1 MGIHTKTLMVTGSAS
16 VSGTLHFDG
25 VLPSDLTVGSDSA
38 ADRTIVFGHTNV
50 KSVIGLDHDSGD
62 ANNTVFAINTD
73 ASFEAT
79 NDLEITQYGDVAIK
93 GDLTVGGNDI
103 KNSEGTTTIT
113 LDTDENV
120 TLAQNLTL
128 ANNKQYRGIA
138 NIKSSYNRNDGTG
151 NFIVQRGSAETNTLV
166 INSSGVITTMPA
178 ISTSATIVAPDS
190 AAASLNLK
198 ADNSD
203 NAGDDWAIAARTD
216 NTFQIMNDI
225 ASAGSLVSQL
235 TVTPNSTA
243 SDSVTEVGKLRLAG
257 DVIQA
262 NDGEVAI
269 TVTTDGDITTRN
281 IKLTGNVINASDGGA
296 AIQLDTDSNVK
307 AIGRLILGGNA
318 ITNSDSEICLTTDA
332 DQNVGIGTTSPASRL
347 HVKGDLT
354 VEDGSS
360 TDIIGKLYRSG
371 DDGVLDIYNNN
382 TVAARISGAVAL
394 SSYVPYDFAVGG
406 ALTVTGNTAG
416 YTSTWTGDMTVK
428 SSSSSDVPKIT
439 IHSEDTTSG
448 DGGELVFKRY
458 TDSTLEDGVN
468 IGEIWF
474 TASEDNAS
482 FQSVAYILCELS
494 EDFAAG
500 SAEGT
505 RLVFATTN
513 NGANSYSEKMRI
525 EDAVYIHGGP
535 EVGANTGG
543 DLVIGA
549 SSRGSSHIT
558 IDNNEIE
565 SFSNETTGETLY
577 LNYNE
582 GGGVIVGTGLFQ
594 TAGAAT
600 IGTTLSV
607 AGTGN
612 SSIAGKLAIG
622 DESTPSY
629 QLHVE
634 DSTAGY
640 VALFRNTYSS
650 TNSPEVLYLDMENAH
665 ASYDSGVF
673 IRGDAGTHGEVLRI
687 RSDGDGTSSI
697 LYSFTGTHD
706 CSLKSS
712 PDVIPGMIVETTGKY
727 WVKNTDL
734 EADIASYA
742 TCLPYVKL
750 ADSDGSKKVFGVL
763 ALDMER
769 YISDQHDPAI
779 EKIENENFRKVARGG
794 FRGLVDLNPMDDG
807 YQSAQVMSIGEGCMW
822 VTNINGDIE
831 DGDLI
836 ESSVISGY
844 GRLQDDDIMRSRT
857 VAKCTEA
864 IDWDSV
870 SETIEHD
877 GVSYKKYLT
886 TCTFHCG

>member
-128 ANNKQYRGIA
+128 ANNKQIRGIA
-138 NIKSSYNRNDGTG
+138 NIKASYNRNDGTG
-151 NFIVQRGSAETNTLV
+151 NFIVERGSAETDTFV

-190 AAASLNLK
+190 SAASLNLK

-235 TVTPNSTA
+235 TVTPDSTA
-243 SDSVTEVGKLRLAG
+243 SNSVTEVGKLRLAG

-269 TVTTDGDITTRN
+269 TVNTDGDITTRN
-281 IKLTGNVINASDGGA
+281 ITLTGNVINASDGGA
-296 AIQLDTDSNVK
+296 AIQLDDDSNVK
-307 AIGRLILGGNA
+307 AIGRLILGGNS

-332 DQNVGIGTTSPASRL
+332 DQNVGIGTTTPASRL

-360 TDIIGKLYRSG
+360 TDIIGKLYRSN

-382 TVAARISGAVAL
+382 TVAARISAAVAL
-394 SSYVPYDFAVGG
+394 SSFVPYDFAVGG
-406 ALTVTGNTAG
+406 DLTVTGLDIKDNGGDSRINLGDNLLLNDADGTTVIMLGASDLSTTLAGGLTIGATGHTSG

-428 SSSSSDVPKIT
+428 SSSATDIPRIT
-439 IHSEDTTSG
+439 IHSEDTSTG
-448 DGGELVFKRY
+448 DAGELVFKRY

-474 TASEDNAS
+474 TASEDNSS
-482 FQSVAYILCELS
+482 FQSVAYILAELS
-494 EDFAAG
+494 EDFQAA

-505 RLVFATTN
+505 RLVFASTN
-513 NGANSYSEKMRI
+513 NGATAATVKMRI
-525 EDAVYIHGGP
+525 ADAVYIYNGP
-535 EVGANTGG
+535 ELGTDSGG

-549 SSRGSSHIT
+549 SSRSSSHIT

-565 SFSNETTGETLY
+565 SFSDETTGEILY

-582 GGGVIVGTGLFQ
+582 GGGVIVGSGLFQ
-594 TAGAAT
+594 TAGDATFGGLTTCSDALVVNENSQYGYAAT
-600 IGTTLSV
+600 FFNDGGFATRYGIKIQCGHDTGSGTNYLARFYDGNGTSVGNITYSGATVTYGAFTGVHPATVEESESPYSTESVLANPDDPTSGIDVYTWYTRGTLLKTNLTSYEGNE
-607 AGTGN
+607 GTSN
-612 SSIAGKLAIG
+612 VI
-622 DESTPSY
+622 
-629 QLHVE
+629 
-634 DSTAGY
+634 
-640 VALFRNTYSS
+640 YSS
-650 TNSPEVLYLDMENAH
+650 TKTSSSKDKSVLGVYLAPHTVAELI
-665 ASYDSGVF
+665 GVHDV
-673 IRGDAGTHGEVLRI
+673 GCV
-687 RSDGDGTSSI
+687 GDGEILMCSEGGNLEIGDYICSSN
-697 LYSFTGTHD
+697 T
-706 CSLKSS
+706 
-712 PDVIPGMIVETTGKY
+712 PGHGMK
-727 WVKNTDL
+727 
-734 EADIASYA
+734 
-742 TCLPYVKL
+742 
-750 ADSDGSKKVFGVL
+750 
-763 ALDMER
+763 
-769 YISDQHDPAI
+769 
-779 EKIENENFRKVARGG
+779 
-794 FRGLVDLNPMDDG
+794 
-807 YQSAQVMSIGEGCMW
+807 
-822 VTNINGDIE
+822 
-831 DGDLI
+831 
-836 ESSVISGY
+836 
-844 GRLQDDDIMRSRT
+844 QDDDLLHNYT
-857 VAKCTEA
+857 VAKSLENVNWSELGITEKLVKCSLHA
-864 IDWDSV
+864 
-870 SETIEHD
+870 
-877 GVSYKKYLT
+877 G
-886 TCTFHCG
+886 